1 MYNVLIAP
9 SDLKKL
15 SNGVELSQRTTYKI
29 LLLNYREP
37 ENSSLLR

>member
-1 MYNVLIAP
+1 MYNVLIAR

-15 SNGVELSQRTTYKI
+15 SNGVELSQRTRHKI